1 MSTLMQANRQWST
14 RPEEERFTS
23 LTAMSAKFHADRAI
37 SRAAMVSSRQL
48 RAVPDGAQGLMI
60 EGPSGHGYAPTNWAT
75 GQAAALVG
83 APAAYLRTLPAP
95 LVADCLNYGF
105 QVERDAQDVGVLL
118 TRGDAAPTS
127 AAA

>member
-37 SRAAMVSSRQL
+37 SRAAVVSSRQL

-83 APAAYLRTLPAP
+83 AASPRVSST
-95 LVADCLNYGF
+95 
-105 QVERDAQDVGVLL
+105 
-118 TRGDAAPTS
+118 PTS
-127 AAA
+127 CASRST